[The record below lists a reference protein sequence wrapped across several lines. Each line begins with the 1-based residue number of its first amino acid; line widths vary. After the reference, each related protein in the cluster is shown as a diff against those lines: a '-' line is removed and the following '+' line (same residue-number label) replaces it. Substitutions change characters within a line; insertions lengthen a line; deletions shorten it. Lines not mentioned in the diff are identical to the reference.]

1 MAYFG
6 NASRQLLES
15 LQSVRRTHPDL
26 RKFRVGHK
34 GLCLVAMAT
43 TNRQIFIRIS
53 VKISNYVCKCVQK
66 LSIFLLF
73 YLYAQNVAI
82 K

>member
-15 LQSVRRTHPDL
+15 LQSVRRTDPDL

-34 GLCLVAMAT
+34 GLCLVTMAT
-43 TNRQIFIRIS
+43 INRQMFIRIS
-53 VKISNYVCKCVQK
+53 VKISNF
-66 LSIFLLF
+66 I
-73 YLYAQNVAI
+73 
-82 K
+82 